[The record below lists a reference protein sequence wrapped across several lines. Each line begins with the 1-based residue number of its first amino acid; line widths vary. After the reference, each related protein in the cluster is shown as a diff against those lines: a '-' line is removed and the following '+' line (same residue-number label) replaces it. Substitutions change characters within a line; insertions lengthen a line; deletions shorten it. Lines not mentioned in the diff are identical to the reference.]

1 MDEKQKEQAE
11 EWFERGK
18 HDIEMAQLL
27 CDKRGYID
35 IITLHIQQALEKYMK
50 GLLVYNG
57 REYKRTHDL
66 TLLLNMI
73 GEFNKN
79 LKEFSDLCNIAS
91 KFYIEDRYPPGQLP
105 EYSYEEIERILKQ
118 ALSMIRKIKQ
128 MINL

>member
-50 GLLVYNG
+50 GFLVYNG

-79 LKEFSDLCNIAS
+79 LKEFSDL
-91 KFYIEDRYPPGQLP
+91 
-105 EYSYEEIERILKQ
+105 
-118 ALSMIRKIKQ
+118 
-128 MINL
+128 